1 LVILKQLNE
10 PNVLWICTDQQRFD
24 SLGCYGNEYVHT
36 PNLDRL
42 AENGVLFERCYA
54 QNPVCTPSRSS
65 FLTGRYPR
73 TTRCRQNGQSIPES
87 ETLISKVFADAG
99 YICGLS
105 GKFHL
110 SACHP
115 SVCKINERRV
125 DDGYSQFNWSHSD
138 KALWPGNEYRNWLNE
153 MGVEYQTKR
162 LDESEYVEVGMPEEY
177 HQTTWIVNKA
187 INFIESSRSFDMPW
201 FFSLNIFDPHAP
213 FNPPLKYLER
223 YLCQIDDIPEPN
235 YVEGELE
242 NKPVFQKL
250 EYHEGYNSRKKY
262 KAVAMSAVDHKY
274 TRAAYWAMIDLIDKQ
289 VGRLMELL
297 EKRGLLDNTIVI
309 FMSDHGELLG
319 DHGMYYKGPFF
330 YEPSISVP
338 LIIAAPGVLKNRRQ
352 KALVE
357 LVDLAPT
364 LLDAAG
370 LEHPDGMQ
378 GRSFWDMLTGEKRQD
393 FHRENV
399 YCEFYNSLPW
409 NNPHAYGTMV
419 LTERYKFVAYHG
431 IDAGELYDFK
441 NDPAETRNLWDQE
454 ECKDLKL
461 EMYRILCDRMAE
473 TVDPLPLRQSPW

>member
-1 LVILKQLNE
+1 MKQ
-10 PNVLWICTDQQRFD
+10 PNILWICTDQQRFD

-87 ETLISKVFADAG
+87 ETLIPKVFSDAG

-115 SVCKINERRV
+115 SVCKTNERRV
-125 DDGYSQFNWSHSD
+125 DDGYSLFNWSHD
-138 KALWPGNEYRNWLNE
+138 EKGLWPANEYRNWLNE
-153 MGVEYQTKR
+153 IDVEYQTK
-162 LDESEYVEVGMPEEY
+162 LLNESKYVEIGMPEEY
-177 HQTTWIVNKA
+177 HQTTWCVNRA
-187 INFIESSRSFDMPW
+187 INFIESCQPYDIPW

-213 FNPPLKYLER
+213 FNPPLEYLER
-223 YLCQIDDIPEPN
+223 YLKQIDDIPEPN

-250 EYHEGYNSRKKY
+250 EYYEGYNSRKEY
-262 KAVAMSAVDHKY
+262 KAAEMNAADHKY
-274 TRAAYWAMIDLIDKQ
+274 ARAAYWAMIDLVDKQ
-289 VGRLMELL
+289 VGRLIDLL
-297 EKRGLLDNTIVI
+297 ENKGLLDNTIII

-330 YEPSISVP
+330 YEPSIRVP
-338 LIIAAPGVLKNRRQ
+338 LIISSPSLLKNRRQ

-357 LVDLAPT
+357 LVDIAPT

-370 LEHPDGMQ
+370 IKHPEGMQ
-378 GRSFWDMLTGEKRQD
+378 GRSFWNILIDDKQKD
-393 FHRENV
+393 FHRKDV
-399 YCEFYNSLPW
+399 YCEYYNSLPW

-419 LTERYKFVAYHG
+419 LTERYKLVAYHG
-431 IDAGELYDFK
+431 LDNGELYDLK
-441 NDPAETRNLWDQE
+441 NDPNETYNLWNNE
-454 ECKDLKL
+454 EFKDLKL
-461 EMYRILCDRMAE
+461 EMFRILCDRMAE